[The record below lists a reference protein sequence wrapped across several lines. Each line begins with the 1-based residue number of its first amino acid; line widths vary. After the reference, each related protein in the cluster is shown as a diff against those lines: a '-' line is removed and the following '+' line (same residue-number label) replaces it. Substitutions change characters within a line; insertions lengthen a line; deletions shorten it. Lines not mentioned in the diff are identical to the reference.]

1 MTAVLDAW
9 AVVALLKEEP
19 SGARVER
26 EIDGG
31 ATLISSVSLGEAY
44 YVLAGGR
51 TPADERRV
59 RAAIGALATRVR
71 VDDPDWPLVLS
82 AAQLKAR
89 RRISYADAFCVAT
102 AARHRAAVWTG
113 DPEIVALAD
122 VVDLVDLRDSA

>member
-1 MTAVLDAW
+1 LTAVLDAW

-26 EIDGG
+26 QVTDGE
-31 ATLISSVSLGEAY
+31 TVVSSINLGEAY

-51 TPADERRV
+51 TPAQERRV

-71 VDDPDWPLVLS
+71 VDDPDWALVLS

-89 RRISYADAFCVAT
+89 RRISYTDALCVAT
-102 AARHRAAVWTG
+102 ARRHRAAVWTG
-113 DPEIVALAD
+113 DPEIVALDD
-122 VVDLVDLRDSA
+122 VVELVDLRGAP